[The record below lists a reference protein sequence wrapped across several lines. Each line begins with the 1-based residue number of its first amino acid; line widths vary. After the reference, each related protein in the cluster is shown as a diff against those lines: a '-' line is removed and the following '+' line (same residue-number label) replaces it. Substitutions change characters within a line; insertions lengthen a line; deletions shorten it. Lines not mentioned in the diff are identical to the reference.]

1 MHRER
6 SWRYDPAMLTSGTP
20 DIRASIGESERTLQI
35 TFGDRSRLATYK
47 TYLPEQDLL
56 LPPSLRDWL
65 PENHLAY
72 CVSDVVEQLDLSAI
86 ESVYEEED
94 RGQPPYHPRMMTKML
109 VYGYCVGVF
118 SSRRIQKRLVEDV
131 AFRVLAAGN
140 QPDFRTIADFRK
152 LHLKALEGLFQQ
164 VLRLVLEVG
173 ALKLGRVALDGSKVK
188 ANASKHKAM
197 SYGRMGET
205 EKRLREEV
213 RKLLK
218 QAEATDEE
226 EDKRY
231 GRERQGD
238 ELPEEL
244 QRRETRIARI
254 QEAKKALEERA
265 REKAES
271 ENKDGQEAKPE
282 SKAQYNFTDPE
293 SRILK
298 GPDGFVQGY
307 NTQVGVEALFQLV
320 VGQTVTQAANDKQQV
335 VPLIEA
341 IEEQSGQRP
350 KEVLADSGYCSE
362 ENLKYLAK
370 RRMAGFIATEKQ
382 KHGERNEPCKRGP
395 IPKDASRVERM
406 KRKLK
411 TKVGAAVYARR
422 KCMVEP
428 VFGQIKQARGFRQ
441 FLLRGLHKVRG
452 EWALICMTH
461 NLLKFHKICY
471 G

>member
-1 MHRER
+1 M
-6 SWRYDPAMLTSGTP
+6 AK
-20 DIRASIGESERTLQI
+20 
-35 TFGDRSRLATYK
+35 TYK

-72 CVSDVVEQLDLSAI
+72 CVSDVVDQLDLSAI
-86 ESVYEEED
+86 EAVYEEED
-94 RGQPPYHPRMMTKML
+94 RGQPPYHPRMMTKVQL
-109 VYGYCVGVF
+109 YGYCVGEF

-140 QPDFRTIADFRK
+140 QPDFRTIADFRR
-152 LHLKALEGLFQQ
+152 LHLQALERLFQQ

-197 SYGRMGET
+197 SYGRMEES

-213 RKLLK
+213 KRLMK
-218 QAEATDEE
+218 QAEAVDEE

-231 GRERQGD
+231 GRDRRGD

-265 REKAES
+265 RAKAES
-271 ENKDGQEAKPE
+271 ESKDGKKAKPE
-282 SKAQYNFTDPE
+282 PKAQYNFTDPE

-298 GPDGFVQGY
+298 GADGFVQGY
-307 NTQVGVEALFQLV
+307 NTQVAVEPLFQLV
-320 VGQTVTQAANDKQQV
+320 VGQTVTQAANDKEQM
-335 VPLIEA
+335 VPLIKA
-341 IEEQSGQRP
+341 IEEQSGQKP
-350 KEVLADSGYCSE
+350 EEVLTDSGYCSE
-362 ENLKYLAK
+362 KNLKYLVK
-370 RRMAGFIATEKQ
+370 RRMAGFVATEKQ
-382 KHGERNEPCKRGP
+382 KHGEWREPCKRGP
-395 IPKDASRVERM
+395 LPKDASLVERM
-406 KRKLK
+406 ERKLK

-422 KCMVEP
+422 KCTVEP

-441 FLLRGLHKVRG
+441 FLLRGLEKVRG
-452 EWALICMTH
+452 EWALVCMTH

-471 G
+471 E